1 MALWCFPIIT
11 DLCMETYGA
20 AIGGRHASLKIISF
34 THSRLWQALILDDPA
49 AARKTRG
56 DLTETAQTMGLS
68 LDQVCDLDD
77 VLLNELMDVV
87 TQRFHRSPVKA
98 SVCGHIL
105 LHIAKN
111 LAYTPKVL
119 AVA

>member
-1 MALWCFPIIT
+1 
-11 DLCMETYGA
+11 
-20 AIGGRHASLKIISF
+20 
-34 THSRLWQALILDDPA
+34 
-49 AARKTRG
+49 
-56 DLTETAQTMGLS
+56 
-68 LDQVCDLDD
+68 
-77 VLLNELMDVV
+77 MDVV

>member
-1 MALWCFPIIT
+1 MARSDDRVRVATNRLAHRACR
-11 DLCMETYGA
+11 EGA
-20 AIGGRHASLKIISF
+20 
-34 THSRLWQALILDDPA
+34 T
-49 AARKTRG
+49 
-56 DLTETAQTMGLS
+56 
-68 LDQVCDLDD
+68 DQVCDLDD
-77 VLLNELMDVV
+77 LLLNELMDVV